1 MPHERRLAGLARS
14 GDGDDPRR
22 QLVGQETDKVV
33 DEGALEAV
41 HEFYDNFLCLSAQD
55 IICFWNQA
63 TNVGRQSRR
72 PLTVT
77 KGNGE
82 AAARAT
88 AHYWDT
94 LAPHHWRLENNY
106 LNVPSVRLILGDIRP
121 PVMVVGS
128 GQGLI
133 VEELRRQG
141 LRCDGIDLSAEMM
154 EYARLRRGLSLVRA
168 NATAMPF
175 ADGTYETVIVAT
187 GVIDFMADAQQIETI
202 LREANRI
209 VSGTGNVFVAFYR
222 YSAAQ
227 QRFLTSLGLLGD
239 STLHMRSAMVLSRLG
254 FGALVAWVAKTAGI
268 STLQAVLLCIGTAL
282 GSTKRER
289 AVALAIRRVLAQA
302 GDPDAFIEATPE
314 TQPYRDKAAIGR
326 LFDS

>member
-1 MPHERRLAGLARS
+1 MTE
-14 GDGDDPRR
+14 
-22 QLVGQETDKVV
+22 
-33 DEGALEAV
+33 
-41 HEFYDNFLCLSAQD
+41 
-55 IICFWNQA
+55 
-63 TNVGRQSRR
+63 
-72 PLTVT
+72 
-77 KGNGE
+77 GNG
-82 AAARAT
+82 ASAARDT
-88 AHYWDT
+88 AAYWDT
-94 LAPHHWRLENNY
+94 VAPHHWRLEDNY

-154 EYARLRRGLSLVRA
+154 EYARLRRGLTLVRA

-187 GVIDFMADAQQIETI
+187 GVIDFMADVRQIETVV
-202 LREANRI
+202 REANRI

-227 QRFLTSLGLLGD
+227 QRFLTSLGLLRDG
-239 STLHMRSAMVLSRLG
+239 TLHMRSAMVLSRLG

-268 STLQAVLLCIGTAL
+268 STFQAVLLCISTAL
-282 GSTKRER
+282 GSTQRER
-289 AVALAIRRVLAQA
+289 AVGLAIRRVLAQA
-302 GDPDAFIEATPE
+302 GDPDAFYPRSTHNRFLVANRSVGAIMSASGFLLRNLPHSVSIATIRLPPRRGQE
-314 TQPYRDKAAIGR
+314 TVPQPLHEIVV
-326 LFDS
+326 

>member
-1 MPHERRLAGLARS
+1 MTE
-14 GDGDDPRR
+14 GDG
-22 QLVGQETDKVV
+22 
-33 DEGALEAV
+33 A
-41 HEFYDNFLCLSAQD
+41 S
-55 IICFWNQA
+55 
-63 TNVGRQSRR
+63 
-72 PLTVT
+72 
-77 KGNGE
+77 
-82 AAARAT
+82 AARDT
-88 AHYWDT
+88 AAYWDT

-154 EYARLRRGLSLVRA
+154 EYARLRRGLTLVRA
-168 NATAMPF
+168 NAAAMPF

-227 QRFLTSLGLLGD
+227 QRFLTSLGLLRDG
-239 STLHMRSAMVLSRLG
+239 TLHMRSAMVLSRLG

-268 STLQAVLLCIGTAL
+268 STFQAVLLCISTAL

-289 AVALAIRRVLAQA
+289 AVASRFGGCSLRPGIPTPSSKRRRRRSRT
-302 GDPDAFIEATPE
+302 ATR
-314 TQPYRDKAAIGR
+314 TAIGR
-326 LFDS
+326 LFDSLSMRIEDWQTSSSCHLVRVSRQGG